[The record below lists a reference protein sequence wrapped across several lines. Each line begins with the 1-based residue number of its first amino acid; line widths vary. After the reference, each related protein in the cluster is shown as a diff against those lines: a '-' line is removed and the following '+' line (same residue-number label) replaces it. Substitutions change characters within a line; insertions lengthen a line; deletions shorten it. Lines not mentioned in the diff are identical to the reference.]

1 MHVCVCVFVFECVK
15 AGVLAEGI
23 LKRLTSR
30 AARIVCVNRTIYN
43 IYTQHTHWNTCQYLT
58 FTSYTILQSETKQCC
73 EAPFFFS
80 FFKTLDVTVLFSKL
94 TRQRGLEL
102 RHRF

>member
-73 EAPFFFS
+73 EAPFFF
-80 FFKTLDVTVLFSKL
+80 LFLK
-94 TRQRGLEL
+94 
-102 RHRF
+102 H